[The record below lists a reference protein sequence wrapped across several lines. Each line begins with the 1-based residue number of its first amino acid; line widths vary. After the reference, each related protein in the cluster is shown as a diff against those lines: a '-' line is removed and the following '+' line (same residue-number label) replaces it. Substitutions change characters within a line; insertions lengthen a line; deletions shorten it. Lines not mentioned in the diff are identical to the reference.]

1 MGRDKRGHLIAGC
14 AIAFFGGLITE
25 PSTGLVLAVLAGLGK
40 EIYDGLGHGTVEL
53 ADLVA
58 TVGGGVVG
66 SLAVSLLKGGV

>member
-14 AIAFFGGLITE
+14 AIAFFGGLITD
-25 PSTGLVLAVLAGLGK
+25 PPTGLVLAVLAGLGK
-40 EIYDGLGHGTVEL
+40 EIWDGLGHGTVEL

-66 SLAVSLLKGGV
+66 SVAVSLLKGGV

>member
-14 AIAFFGGLITE
+14 AIAFFGGLITD

-40 EIYDGLGHGTVEL
+40 EIWDGLGHGTVEL

-66 SLAVSLLKGGV
+66 TVLAGVLHG

>member
-14 AIAFFGGLITE
+14 AIAFFVGLATE
-25 PSTGLVLAVLAGLGK
+25 TSTGLVLAVLAGLGK

-66 SLAVSLLKGGV
+66 SLAVSLLNGGV